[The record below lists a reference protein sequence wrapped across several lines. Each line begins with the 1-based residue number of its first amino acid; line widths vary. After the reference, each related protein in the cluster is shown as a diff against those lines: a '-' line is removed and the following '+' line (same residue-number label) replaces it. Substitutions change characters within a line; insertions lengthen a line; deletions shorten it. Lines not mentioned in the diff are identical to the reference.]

1 MGTLIVRPPLGYI
14 TLYAVHQPESLL
26 DNLTSI
32 RRSLQFLVLVAL
44 FGTAY
49 FARDLILPILLGFLL
64 ALTLS
69 PMVRG
74 LYRAGVPHAA
84 SAFVLVSITAVLI
97 FAIVG
102 GSAGTVAVWSEEL
115 PQMGQEIQQKL
126 RPMSDA
132 VADVRDATAE
142 VEKMAKTDEES
153 AEVVIKQ
160 PGLLAGA
167 FDTVARVG
175 ASLIVTLVLAL
186 FLLASGDLFYLKLV
200 QSFPTLE
207 GKKRILTTV
216 HNIERR
222 VSRYLLTITLINA
235 GLGICVFLLLSAL
248 GMPNAYVWGIVAF
261 LLNFLPYIG
270 GVIGS
275 LLVGAFAIVTFDSI
289 WYALLAPL
297 GYQLLTGIEGQMV
310 TPWLVGRRLAMNTV
324 AVFLTVVFW
333 GWLWGMPGAL
343 VAVPFLVVFKTVC
356 ENFEPLKIIGNFLSA
371 EDSKLPDVPPP
382 NQPVTATTKR
392 YPETPPTVQ
401 S

>member
-1 MGTLIVRPPLGYI
+1 MLFRS
-14 TLYAVHQPESLL
+14 PESLL

>member
-1 MGTLIVRPPLGYI
+1 MCSSDL
-14 TLYAVHQPESLL
+14 PESLL

>member
-1 MGTLIVRPPLGYI
+1 MGTLIVRPSLGYI

>member
-1 MGTLIVRPPLGYI
+1 MLFRS
-14 TLYAVHQPESLL
+14 QPESLL